1 MSRKSGGELALK
13 FNFQT
18 YFQPKTLQKTIKDLF
33 EPSNNPK
40 TTQNYKK
47 KKKIKNQ
54 MNSKIQMKLN
64 LPFLQFLKGKN
75 TSNKTPLEKRNP
87 LTQRFFFYG
96 RIIIN

>member
-1 MSRKSGGELALK
+1 VSRKSGGELALK

>member
-1 MSRKSGGELALK
+1 VSRKSGGELALK

-47 KKKIKNQ
+47 KKK
-54 MNSKIQMKLN
+54 SKIK
-64 LPFLQFLKGKN
+64 
-75 TSNKTPLEKRNP
+75 
-87 LTQRFFFYG
+87 
-96 RIIIN
+96 

>member
-1 MSRKSGGELALK
+1 VSRKSGGELALK

-47 KKKIKNQ
+47 KKNKNQ

-96 RIIIN
+96 RIVIN

>member
-1 MSRKSGGELALK
+1 VVSRKSGGELALK

-47 KKKIKNQ
+47 KKQKSNEFKNP
-54 MNSKIQMKLN
+54 NET
-64 LPFLQFLKGKN
+64 QFAIPAIFKGK
-75 TSNKTPLEKRNP
+75 KHL
-87 LTQRFFFYG
+87 
-96 RIIIN
+96 